1 MRSLSLRA
9 GREGVGH
16 VGAAHALQAALAAA
30 ELVDAGQVGLAQRGA
45 ALADALGAGQDGIHA
60 TPGAARRNRA
70 D

>member
-1 MRSLSLRA
+1 M
-9 GREGVGH
+9 GH

-30 ELVDAGQVGLAQRGA
+30 ELVDAGQVGLAQR